1 MTSEL
6 QMSRLVGIVSMA
18 GATLK
23 VNSISE
29 LIIFN
34 AVF

>member
-1 MTSEL
+1 MF
-6 QMSRLVGIVSMA
+6 RLVKIVSMA

-29 LIIFN
+29 LIMFN
-34 AVF
+34 VVFKRIAVG